1 MGVTGLTLCTC
12 CKTDGAPS
20 AIFGNKAIIIVS
32 VIHKCDIDRFT
43 AELAR
48 VTEQCL
54 LMCELFP
61 HKISIEYTWKACAP
75 FSCEILTCDGHRKS
89 E

>member
-1 MGVTGLTLCTC
+1 MAHHLRYLA
-12 CKTDGAPS
+12 K
-20 AIFGNKAIIIVS
+20 KQIVS
-32 VIHKCDIDRFT
+32 VIYKCDIDRFT

-61 HKISIEYTWKACAP
+61 PKIATE
-75 FSCEILTCDGHRKS
+75 
-89 E
+89 